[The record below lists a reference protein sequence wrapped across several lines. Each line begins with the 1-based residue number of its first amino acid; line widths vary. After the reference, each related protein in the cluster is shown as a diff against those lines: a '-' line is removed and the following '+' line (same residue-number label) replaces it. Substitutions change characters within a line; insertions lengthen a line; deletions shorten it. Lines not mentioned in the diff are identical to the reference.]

1 MTLLS
6 AISRQRDPEEK
17 RTVTNSEF
25 WGAWASGEN
34 DLPGVDNATGV
45 QVSRASALGVSAVWA
60 CISLIADSIATLPV
74 DTYTVDADGVRNP
87 SRPRPVWMDVPN
99 PEQTK
104 VDFIFNQ
111 VASLLA
117 DGNAFIYNVLD
128 RKGDVV
134 EAWTLSPD
142 TVQVYRERQLDGSV
156 RLVYYVMIS
165 KGQQSPVGPFRIEA
179 GPEMFHVMAFQA
191 SSNWPRGIA
200 PLEVA
205 RRMFGSGIAG
215 QEMGARFFGHGMNAA
230 GVIETPDEMTI
241 DQARELKKDFTAA
254 NSGIS
259 KMHLPPVLTA
269 GASFKPIQIT
279 PEQSQ
284 FIEQR
289 RFSVEEIARFFRVP
303 PYMIGD
309 LAKTT
314 SWGTGV
320 EQQGIGF
327 VTYTLRPWIE
337 RLEEAWSRRMLFM
350 QPGVRVAFDVEGLLR
365 GDQAA
370 RADYYQ
376 KQFYVGAMSP
386 NDIAKAEGRKP
397 IGPDGDTYYYP
408 VAMAPVGTEP
418 IKIAKVAAEEPN
430 LKPGEGI
437 ANDVSPVAADVGGK
451 ANGAP

>member
-6 AISRQRDPEEK
+6 ALLRDRDPVDS
-17 RTVTNSEF
+17 RTITNASY
-25 WGAWASGEN
+25 WGAWAAGNEDSPG
-34 DLPGVDNATGV
+34 GVDGATGV
-45 QVSRASALGVSAVWA
+45 RVDRTAALGVSAVWA

-74 DTYTVDADGVRNP
+74 DVFTADLDGVRK
-87 SRPRPVWMDVPN
+87 SYRPRPVWLDTPN

-111 VASLLA
+111 VASLLG
-117 DGNAFIYNVLD
+117 DGNTFVYNVLN
-128 RKGDVV
+128 RKADVV
-134 EAWTLSPD
+134 EAWALNPG
-142 TVQVYRERQLDGSV
+142 TVQVYRERQPDGSLK
-156 RLVYYVMIS
+156 LVYYITVSEGME
-165 KGQQSPVGPFRIEA
+165 SPVGPFRVVA
-179 GPEMFHVMAFQA
+179 GPEMFHIMAFQP
-191 SSNWPRGIA
+191 SSNWPRGLA

-205 RRMFGSGIAG
+205 RRMFGSSIAG
-215 QEMGARFFGHGMNAA
+215 QEMGARFFGNGINAP
-230 GVIETPDEMTI
+230 GVIEAPDDMTVE
-241 DQARELKKDFTAA
+241 QARELKGDFSKA
-254 NSGIS
+254 NSGVG
-259 KMHLPPVLTA
+259 KMHVPPVLTG
-269 GASFKPIQIT
+269 GAKFNPIQISA
-279 PEQSQ
+279 EQSQ

-289 RFSVEEIARFFRVP
+289 RFSVEEIARFYRVP

-350 QPGVRVAFDVEGLLR
+350 HPGVRVGFNVEGLLR

-370 RADYYQ
+370 RADYYT
-376 KQFYVGAMSP
+376 KMFNTASMSA
-386 NDIAKAEGRKP
+386 NDILKSEGKPP

-408 VAMAPVGTEP
+408 VASAPVGTEP

-430 LKPGEGI
+430 LKESI
-437 ANDVSPVAADVGGK
+437 ADDVTPVAADVGGK
-451 ANGAP
+451 